1 MTYVHGLF
9 WAMSL
14 DLHPLSVTLIDRDM
28 PLAAIQVPAG
38 FPSPAADDLEDTVDP
53 FKWVIRHEHAT
64 FWWRVSG
71 DSLEAEGILDG
82 DLIAVDRAGRRRSG
96 RIVLAVVDGQ
106 ITVKKLAKRD
116 GQWFLDPR
124 ARSDGYPTIPVTE
137 TTEIWGVVAGVVRR
151 ADIVV
156 AAVGRAEM
164 VKADWLKPG
173 ATVIDVGINRLPA
186 GEGEERGRLVGDVDY
201 GPASE
206 VASAIT
212 PVPGGVGPMTI
223 AVLLRNTLVAA
234 YNHAGLDQPEGL

>member
-1 MTYVHGLF
+1 
-9 WAMSL
+9 MSL

-28 PLAAIQVPAG
+28 PLATIRVPAG

-53 FKWVIRHEHAT
+53 FKWVIRHKHAT

-116 GQWFLDPR
+116 DQWFLDPR
-124 ARSDGYPTIPVTE
+124 ARIDGYETIPVTE

-151 ADIVV
+151 
-156 AAVGRAEM
+156 
-164 VKADWLKPG
+164 
-173 ATVIDVGINRLPA
+173 LPV
-186 GEGEERGRLVGDVDY
+186 E
-201 GPASE
+201 
-206 VASAIT
+206 
-212 PVPGGVGPMTI
+212 
-223 AVLLRNTLVAA
+223 
-234 YNHAGLDQPEGL
+234 

>member
-1 MTYVHGLF
+1 MAYVHELF
-9 WAMSL
+9 WSMSL
-14 DLHPLSVTLIDRDM
+14 DLYPLSVTLIDCDM

-53 FKWVIRHEHAT
+53 FKWVVRHEHAT

-96 RIVLAVVDGQ
+96 RIVLALVDGQ

-137 TTEIWGVVAGVVRR
+137 TPEIWGVVAGVVRR
-151 ADIVV
+151 
-156 AAVGRAEM
+156 
-164 VKADWLKPG
+164 
-173 ATVIDVGINRLPA
+173 LPV
-186 GEGEERGRLVGDVDY
+186 E
-201 GPASE
+201 
-206 VASAIT
+206 
-212 PVPGGVGPMTI
+212 
-223 AVLLRNTLVAA
+223 
-234 YNHAGLDQPEGL
+234 

>member
-1 MTYVHGLF
+1 MFTDCSG
-9 WAMSL
+9 AMSL

-28 PLAAIQVPAG
+28 PLATIRVPAG

-151 ADIVV
+151 
-156 AAVGRAEM
+156 
-164 VKADWLKPG
+164 
-173 ATVIDVGINRLPA
+173 LPV
-186 GEGEERGRLVGDVDY
+186 E
-201 GPASE
+201 
-206 VASAIT
+206 
-212 PVPGGVGPMTI
+212 
-223 AVLLRNTLVAA
+223 
-234 YNHAGLDQPEGL
+234 

>member
-1 MTYVHGLF
+1 MFTDCSG
-9 WAMSL
+9 AMSV

-28 PLAAIQVPAG
+28 PLATIRVPAG

-124 ARSDGYPTIPVTE
+124 ARSDGYQTIPVTE
-137 TTEIWGVVAGVVRR
+137 TTEIWGMVAGVVRR
-151 ADIVV
+151 
-156 AAVGRAEM
+156 
-164 VKADWLKPG
+164 
-173 ATVIDVGINRLPA
+173 LPV
-186 GEGEERGRLVGDVDY
+186 E
-201 GPASE
+201 
-206 VASAIT
+206 
-212 PVPGGVGPMTI
+212 
-223 AVLLRNTLVAA
+223 
-234 YNHAGLDQPEGL
+234 